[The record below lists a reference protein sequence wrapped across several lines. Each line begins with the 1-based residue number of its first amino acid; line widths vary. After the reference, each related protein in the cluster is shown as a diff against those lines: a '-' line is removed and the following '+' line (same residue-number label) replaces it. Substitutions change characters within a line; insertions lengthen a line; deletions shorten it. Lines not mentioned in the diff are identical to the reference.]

1 MLYKINLEKYRKSQH
16 LTLVDLAEKTL
27 ISKSTLSRIE
37 RGEIDPLLSTVVTL
51 VQYFK
56 CELSDFVEITK

>member
-1 MLYKINLEKYRKSQH
+1 MLYKINLEKYCKSQH

>member
-1 MLYKINLEKYRKSQH
+1 MLYKINLEKYCKSQH
-16 LTLVDLAEKTL
+16 LTLVDLAKKTL

>member
-56 CELSDFVEITK
+56 CELCDFVEIAK

>member
-37 RGEIDPLLSTVVTL
+37 RGEIDPLLSTIVTL

-56 CELSDFVEITK
+56 CELSDFVEIDK